1 MATRPDDLPT
11 LPQRPAVGAA
21 ATPAAETAPAP
32 GEGGPSPTEVVAAP
46 PTKRMAGRY
55 RLLFRI
61 ARGGMGSVFAA
72 ILEGQRGVDRTV
84 AIKLLNSQEQ
94 TPEEIDAFV
103 QEAKLTARITHP
115 NVLDTFEL
123 GMEEGE
129 LFLAMPLVRGVS
141 LSHLLKRG
149 EPLDPELAAWIAMQ
163 VAAGLHAAHELKGEG
178 GALLGVIHR
187 DVSPQNV
194 LLSYEGRVLLLDFG
208 VAKLFESSRETA
220 SGVIKGKFGYM
231 SPEQLMGE
239 PLDRRS
245 DVFAL
250 GVVLY
255 EMLVGRPLYAHLPP
269 AQATLRIASSE
280 IPRARDVLDSVPEAL
295 DDVIARCMARTKE
308 GRFATAL
315 EVREAL
321 RSVLRARS
329 ASVDESDLTA
339 LLGRCFAEERAAF
352 EERLR
357 SALTGRAA
365 LDAPSMI
372 REARDAAASDERESP
387 QLQTNASKVVMTSE
401 TRAPSKRDRSFWPI
415 ALVVA
420 GVGAVAA
427 LVMGLRSS
435 EPPERA
441 PPASLAATA
450 ATTTATTAATT
461 AAVEPT
467 MTAPSSIAPTDLPP
481 PASTSASTSASA
493 ADTAPPSSA
502 PATPSAAKATKG
514 KPSAQ
519 PTAPPSSLPTG
530 TTNPRGEPFR
540 DF

>member
-1 MATRPDDLPT
+1 MAG
-11 LPQRPAVGAA
+11 PA
-21 ATPAAETAPAP
+21 
-32 GEGGPSPTEVVAAP
+32 GPRPTEVVAAP

-72 ILEGQRGVDRTV
+72 SLEGQRGVDRTV

-141 LSHLLKRG
+141 LSHLLKRR

-280 IPRARDVLDSVPEAL
+280 IPRARDVLGSVPEAL

-329 ASVDESDLTA
+329 ASVDESDLAA

-357 SALTGRAA
+357 SALAGRASPE
-365 LDAPSMI
+365 APSTI
-372 REARDAAASDERESP
+372 REVRDAAAADEHESP

-435 EPPERA
+435 EPAERA

-450 ATTTATTAATT
+450 ATTAAT

-467 MTAPSSIAPTDLPP
+467 MTAPSSTAPTDLPP
-481 PASTSASTSASA
+481 RASASASASA
-493 ADTAPPSSA
+493 AEGAPPSSA

>member
-1 MATRPDDLPT
+1 
-11 LPQRPAVGAA
+11 
-21 ATPAAETAPAP
+21 
-32 GEGGPSPTEVVAAP
+32 
-46 PTKRMAGRY
+46 MAGRY

-115 NVLDTFEL
+115 NLLDTFEL

-129 LFLAMPLVRGVS
+129 PFLVMPLVRGVS

-149 EPLDPELAAWIAMQ
+149 EPLDPDLAAWIAMQ
-163 VAAGLHAAHELKGEG
+163 VAAGLHAAHELKGED

-208 VAKLFESSRETA
+208 VAKLFESSRATA

-239 PLDRRS
+239 PLDRRT

-255 EMLVGRPLYAHLPP
+255 EMLVGRPLYAQLPP

-315 EVREAL
+315 EVRDAL
-321 RSVLRARS
+321 RSVLRARG
-329 ASVDESDLTA
+329 ASVDESDLAA
-339 LLGRCFAEERAAF
+339 LLGRCFAEERESF

-357 SALTGRAA
+357 SALAGRASPE
-365 LDAPSMI
+365 APSTI
-372 REARDAAASDERESP
+372 REVRDAAAADERESP
-387 QLQTNASKVVMTSE
+387 QLQSNASKVVMTSE
-401 TRAPSKRDRSFWPI
+401 TRVPSKRDRGFWPI
-415 ALVVA
+415 GLVAA

-427 LVMGLRSS
+427 LVMGLRTN

-441 PPASLAATA
+441 PPASLAAT
-450 ATTTATTAATT
+450 TATTAATT
-461 AAVEPT
+461 AAEPT
-467 MTAPSSIAPTDLPP
+467 MTAPSSTAPTDLPP
-481 PASTSASTSASA
+481 PASASASA
-493 ADTAPPSSA
+493 ADAAPPSAA
-502 PATPSAAKATKG
+502 PATPPAAKATKG

-519 PTAPPSSLPTG
+519 PSAPPSPPPA